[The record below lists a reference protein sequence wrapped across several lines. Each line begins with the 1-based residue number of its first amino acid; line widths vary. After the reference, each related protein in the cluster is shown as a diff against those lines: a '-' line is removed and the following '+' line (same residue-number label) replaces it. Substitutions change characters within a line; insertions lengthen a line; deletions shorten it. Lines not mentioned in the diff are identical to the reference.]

1 VGNASKYKEIERS
14 LRQILQDGVWSVGD
28 RLPSEQELSR
38 RFGVSYMTTRQA
50 VAELV
55 KDGLIQR
62 VVGKGTFVVKSC
74 VDAADTVAPKVPIA
88 LAVPALW
95 QRLDPY
101 YFPDILQGFSDYMAE
116 QKQEALV
123 LDYESIASSDKLPK
137 DAAIAC
143 ILLEDAE
150 KLLVEDLKDRG
161 YRVLSINRY
170 RGRRVIPWV
179 APDNE
184 GGVMTATERLVRL
197 GHKRIAFLRGNLN
210 NLDASERLKGYRKAM
225 RKHGLHTMEAG
236 NGFAEE
242 PGYKA
247 GIELLNSPNPPSAL
261 VCASDLSALGAMKA
275 AREMGIEI
283 PRHLSVV
290 GFGNF
295 SLISYLNPHLTTV
308 ELPRFELGREA
319 ARLLLRL
326 SEGKSVESTTIP
338 TRVVPGQTDAPL
350 EFQTNKGLH

>member
-1 VGNASKYKEIERS
+1 VGNPSKYKEIERS

-62 VVGKGTFVVKSC
+62 VVGKGTFVVKPC
-74 VDAADTVAPKVPIA
+74 VDAEEAAAVKVPIA
-88 LAVPALW
+88 FAVPALW

-101 YFPDILQGFSDYMAE
+101 YFPDVLQGFTEYMAE
-116 QKQEALV
+116 RKQEALV
-123 LDYESIASSDKLPK
+123 LDYESIASSDKLPS

-150 KLLVEDLKDRG
+150 KQLIENLKDRG
-161 YRVLSINRY
+161 YRVLSVNRY

-184 GGVMTATERLVRL
+184 GGVYKATERLIRL
-197 GHKRIAFLRGNLN
+197 GHKNIAFLRGNLN
-210 NLDASERLKGYRKAM
+210 NLDAMERLKGYRRAM
-225 RKHGLHTMEAG
+225 RKHGLPTMEAG

-247 GIELLNSPNPPSAL
+247 GVELLNSPNPPTAL
-261 VCASDLSALGAMKA
+261 VAASDLAALGAMKA
-275 AREMGIEI
+275 AREMGMEI
-283 PRHLSVV
+283 PKHLSVV

-308 ELPRFELGREA
+308 ELPRIELGRET
-319 ARLLLRL
+319 ARLLLLL
-326 SEGKSVESTTIP
+326 SEGKTVESTTIP

-350 EFQTNKGLH
+350 GTP